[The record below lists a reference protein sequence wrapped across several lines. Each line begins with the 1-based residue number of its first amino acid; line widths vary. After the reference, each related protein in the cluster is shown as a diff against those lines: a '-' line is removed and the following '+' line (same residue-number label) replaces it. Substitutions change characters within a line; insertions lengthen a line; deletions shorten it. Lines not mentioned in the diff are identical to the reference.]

1 MDNILL
7 IFLNDLERV
16 EEFNEIIDKFD
27 KNGYKMYLLDN
38 IRKDDHFS
46 FEDLPNLVEFYKSE
60 HENANKIVV
69 LSNSRDLIFSWYR
82 CYNSVVDDYIYF
94 IDEDEKNYFLPSD
107 RHFNFYYN
115 LYEFNG
121 IDKETVEGKI
131 YLSKK
136 DRAVLSICHGRKC
149 LDYFSNFDFFNKNI
163 KKHLNKKYIF
173 NGFEYSFNSNNKRWE
188 SIKIGKFNK
197 RIVFIKGQSQ
207 YDVLRIATDY
217 KVEFYKELGFEVD
230 ILDFLGPNI
239 VCNINETIINKKCDF
254 IYAANCIGID
264 VELNDGRNLYD
275 ALDVPFLGTLGD
287 HPVNQLSRIISSPQ
301 KTLFT
306 CLDKENIE
314 YFKKYFP
321 NKKIALSNCSGYRS
335 VNYKEKKFSDRKIDV
350 LFAGSLKDPI
360 GIKKSWSNLDKK
372 LQLIMNDL
380 LSLAIKEKNL
390 INIDNEISKMFIKY
404 NIKNSDLNFRAFIH
418 SEVERYVRVYKRYEL
433 IKKIGESDLSVLCIG
448 NVKEYNKLNKSGK
461 LILKDR
467 VNYET
472 LLEMMNDSKM
482 VLNITGHLYNGI
494 TERVLSA
501 MINGAVAITE
511 EDRFTKKHFKDGE
524 NIILYNFDTVVDKIK
539 YCMDNI
545 DKLEKVALNG
555 QKEAISKY
563 DFRISHCKLPRYVK
577 LL

>member
-1 MDNILL
+1 
-7 IFLNDLERV
+7 
-16 EEFNEIIDKFD
+16 
-27 KNGYKMYLLDN
+27 
-38 IRKDDHFS
+38 
-46 FEDLPNLVEFYKSE
+46 
-60 HENANKIVV
+60 
-69 LSNSRDLIFSWYR
+69 
-82 CYNSVVDDYIYF
+82 
-94 IDEDEKNYFLPSD
+94 
-107 RHFNFYYN
+107 
-115 LYEFNG
+115 
-121 IDKETVEGKI
+121 
-131 YLSKK
+131 
-136 DRAVLSICHGRKC
+136 
-149 LDYFSNFDFFNKNI
+149 
-163 KKHLNKKYIF
+163 
-173 NGFEYSFNSNNKRWE
+173 
-188 SIKIGKFNK
+188 
-197 RIVFIKGQSQ
+197 
-207 YDVLRIATDY
+207 
-217 KVEFYKELGFEVD
+217 
-230 ILDFLGPNI
+230 
-239 VCNINETIINKKCDF
+239 
-254 IYAANCIGID
+254 
-264 VELNDGRNLYD
+264 
-275 ALDVPFLGTLGD
+275 
-287 HPVNQLSRIISSPQ
+287 
-301 KTLFT
+301 
-306 CLDKENIE
+306 
-314 YFKKYFP
+314 
-321 NKKIALSNCSGYRS
+321 
-335 VNYKEKKFSDRKIDV
+335 
-350 LFAGSLKDPI
+350 
-360 GIKKSWSNLDKK
+360 
-372 LQLIMNDL
+372 MNDL

-524 NIILYNFDTVVDKIK
+524 NIILYNFDTGVDKIK